1 MFTIRFRKKKKSDIP
16 PPCTCGKNCNRGRER
31 AGTFCV
37 LGTILID
44 IVRDTEESTM
54 EIKKMLL
61 LPVDHF
67 DETTGTEL
75 PLIPSEKFSTCKC
88 IEGVEVANT
97 LSKSLVR
104 FSRQLMSVPKR
115 IRRELIYF
123 FLKKLMHNYDLL
135 VCSKDDLGPATLHTS
150 EG

>member
-16 PPCTCGKNCNRGRER
+16 PPCTCGKNCDRGRER

-67 DETTGTEL
+67 DESTDTEL
-75 PLIPSEKFSTCKC
+75 PLMPSEKFSTCKC
-88 IEGVEVANT
+88 IEGGWSRKHVIEVFGT
-97 LSKSLVR
+97 
-104 FSRQLMSVPKR
+104 
-115 IRRELIYF
+115 
-123 FLKKLMHNYDLL
+123 FLPTAY
-135 VCSKDDLGPATLHTS
+135 VCPETDPAGVNLFLPEETHA
-150 EG
+150 

>member
-1 MFTIRFRKKKKSDIP
+1 MISLHLVHA
-16 PPCTCGKNCNRGRER
+16 GKNCDRGRER

-67 DETTGTEL
+67 DESTGTEL
-75 PLIPSEKFSTCKC
+75 PLMPSEKFSTCKC
-88 IEGVEVANT
+88 IEG
-97 LSKSLVR
+97 
-104 FSRQLMSVPKR
+104 
-115 IRRELIYF
+115 
-123 FLKKLMHNYDLL
+123 
-135 VCSKDDLGPATLHTS
+135 G
-150 EG
+150 

>member
-1 MFTIRFRKKKKSDIP
+1 MFTIRFRKKKRSDIP
-16 PPCTCGKNCNRGRER
+16 PPCTCGKNCDRGRER

-88 IEGVEVANT
+88 IEG
-97 LSKSLVR
+97 
-104 FSRQLMSVPKR
+104 
-115 IRRELIYF
+115 
-123 FLKKLMHNYDLL
+123 
-135 VCSKDDLGPATLHTS
+135 G
-150 EG
+150 